1 MLLLNPDLLIS
12 VTFSTPTGGYTHND
26 GELVIYRQLRSLSFS
41 RRRLLILHGGTPGAH
56 HGVRRKACESLF
68 LTYFQRKFAA
78 IQGHIVQGYGA
89 NSMFVFRA

>member
-26 GELVIYRQLRSLSFS
+26 GELVIIGSLGVFLSLGVG
-41 RRRLLILHGGTPGAH
+41 LLILHGGTPGAH